1 MLELSVFAV
10 ASAGIVAISW
20 TSLANPRAH
29 GFYRFFAFESILA
42 LVVLNARQW
51 FSHPFAVRQIL
62 SWMLLAASAAL
73 AAHGFHLLRVV
84 GKPEGRVENTTRL
97 VRVGAYRHIRHP
109 LYCALILLGLG
120 ALLKGPSLVSGG
132 VALVMVGALIA
143 TARAEEAENLA
154 KFGDAYAAYMK
165 DTRMFLPFPGSRAAG
180 RER

>member
-165 DTRMFLPFPGSRAAG
+165 DTWMFLPFPGSRAAG